1 MNTAAKKMTAYMSG
15 GGTYIPGLSVVFM
28 ISVFFKVIH
37 LLPIGLN
44 YSTAQSIFRTFQT
57 IPSPPRQVILRP
69 E

>member
-15 GGTYIPGLSVVFM
+15 GGIYIPGLSAFM
-28 ISVFFKVIH
+28 TSVFFKVIH
-37 LLPIGLN
+37 LLPIGLD

-57 IPSPPRQVILRP
+57 IPCPNREVILRP